1 LLDEVEKAHPDV
13 FNILLQMLEDG
24 RVTDSQGRHVDFRNV
39 IVIMTSNIGAGM
51 ITKNVSLGFSMGHDD
66 AGMSHDDMKGK
77 VMGELKKH
85 FRPELL
91 NRIDEVIVFHKL
103 TKEEIREITDLLMR
117 RLHNQMAEHELK
129 LELTE
134 SAFELLQEEG
144 YDPTLGARPMKRA
157 IQRLVEDHL
166 ADAMLGKAPV
176 PGSTLVVDRSKDDP
190 KQTSIK
196 VKAPRKSR
204 AKKEPE
210 PATVA
215 AGDEAGEDVAEPSSE

>member
-1 LLDEVEKAHPDV
+1 
-13 FNILLQMLEDG
+13 MLEDG

-51 ITKNVSLGFSMGHDD
+51 ITKNVSLGFSMGSEDS
-66 AGMSHDDMKGK
+66 GLSHDDMKGK

-103 TKEEIREITDLLMR
+103 TKEEIREITDLLLV
-117 RLHNQMAEHELK
+117 RLHKQMAEHELK

-134 SAFELLQEEG
+134 AAFELLQEEG

-166 ADAMLGKAPV
+166 ADTMLGKSPA
-176 PGSTLVVDRSKDDP
+176 PGSTLVVDRAKGEE
-190 KQTSIK
+190 KKTEIK
-196 VKAPRKSR
+196 VKAPRKTR

-210 PATVA
+210 PAAVGA
-215 AGDEAGEDVAEPSSE
+215 ADGEESSAEGDGE

>member
-1 LLDEVEKAHPDV
+1 
-13 FNILLQMLEDG
+13 
-24 RVTDSQGRHVDFRNV
+24 
-39 IVIMTSNIGAGM
+39 
-51 ITKNVSLGFSMGHDD
+51 
-66 AGMSHDDMKGK
+66 
-77 VMGELKKH
+77 MGELKKH

-215 AGDEAGEDVAEPSSE
+215 AGDEAGDDVAEPSSE